1 MVSHVSSTP
10 HHSEKRPKKRYEHD
24 KGYDPN
30 KSFTRAASLSCV
42 FECKTQTHEALTSD
56 KFQIENESGI
66 IELDP
71 AASPTSS

>member
-1 MVSHVSSTP
+1 MISVALPAASIS
-10 HHSEKRPKKRYEHD
+10 
-24 KGYDPN
+24 
-30 KSFTRAASLSCV
+30 RAASLSCV